1 MGYTGGCAAECVAAD
16 VTTAT
21 CCMMPVLPFCM
32 RFQKGRRHLWSVHAA
47 AARTSAA
54 AFTCTVILAR
64 LGLVVARAKVWVLL
78 LQQYNLRK
86 KSEHAFKSLVLNSK
100 LISVMDP
107 ESYAERFCKSAQDL
121 FVARGMDI
129 SIKNKFEPNS

>member
-1 MGYTGGCAAECVAAD
+1 M
-16 VTTAT
+16 TAMYCKDKPCQT
-21 CCMMPVLPFCM
+21 CK
-32 RFQKGRRHLWSVHAA
+32 QS
-47 AARTSAA
+47 
-54 AFTCTVILAR
+54 I
-64 LGLVVARAKVWVLL
+64 ARAHIWCLL

-107 ESYAERFCKSAQDL
+107 DSYAERFCKSARDL

-129 SIKNKFEPNS
+129 DIKNKIKSKS